1 MTGCKQ
7 VRFRRS
13 RNSNSELTMKDIMIR
28 TIMIRTPPV
37 EIQAREALKSC
48 RRPADRK
55 SIAGIAGRPKT
66 TCLRVTLNEMN
77 SHAR

>member
-7 VRFRRS
+7 VRFRGS
-13 RNSNSELTMKDIMIR
+13 RNSNSEL

-37 EIQAREALKSC
+37 ETEAREALKSC
-48 RRPADRK
+48 RRPANRK

-66 TCLRVTLNEMN
+66 SCLRVTLNDMN

>member
-7 VRFRRS
+7 VRFRGS

-28 TIMIRTPPV
+28 TPPV
-37 EIQAREALKSC
+37 ETEAREALKSC

-66 TCLRVTLNEMN
+66 TCLRVTLNDMN